1 LLGTRLGRYRRF
13 RAWASELG
21 FFIRRCPKS
30 LAAAP
35 DPFCLIATAMVL
47 DVNPIGSS
55 RDRSQRLEPL
65 VLARWRPCAG
75 LLEAA

>member
-1 LLGTRLGRYRRF
+1 M
-13 RAWASELG
+13 SE
-21 FFIRRCPKS
+21 S

-35 DPFCLIATAMVL
+35 DSLCLIATAMVF
-47 DVNPIGSS
+47 DVDPVGSS

-65 VLARWRPCAG
+65 VLARWRPCDG